1 MFSKDSLPYYH
12 SSQKVGNK
20 RKKLN
25 VTHSPLYV
33 TPTGKC
39 KITQLKKG
47 LYKPRKKFQFL
58 NCSRTQKLLQNF
70 SFLRNFRLG
79 SSELA
84 ICKVLVK
91 CTIWVQISALLT
103 LFYHEKNV
111 KNPFLRI
118 EYNKQGK
125 FPWKFTI
132 IAISLLEGLIVD
144 LTKKYF
150 GKCLKSY
157 PWKETFLRCVLH
169 LLLNQK
175 NFSLLSAFGNVTFI
189 KKGTPFLAYNCSFI
203 FDFHI
208 AKKVFFKVSMH
219 NFCHCLVS
227 QKKTI
232 KYLKIACLSD
242 FTKNCWKL
250 FHTHSQTISEVLN
263 VGP

>member
-1 MFSKDSLPYYH
+1 M
-12 SSQKVGNK
+12 
-20 RKKLN
+20 
-25 VTHSPLYV
+25 
-33 TPTGKC
+33 
-39 KITQLKKG
+39 
-47 LYKPRKKFQFL
+47 
-58 NCSRTQKLLQNF
+58 
-70 SFLRNFRLG
+70 
-79 SSELA
+79 
-84 ICKVLVK
+84 
-91 CTIWVQISALLT
+91 
-103 LFYHEKNV
+103 

-157 PWKETFLRCVLH
+157 PWKETFLLCVLH

-189 KKGTPFLAYNCSFI
+189 KKGTPYNCSFI

-219 NFCHCLVS
+219 NFCHCLVWLITKENYKIFENCMS
-227 QKKTI
+227 LWFYK
-232 KYLKIACLSD
+232 KIAENC
-242 FTKNCWKL
+242 FTR
-250 FHTHSQTISEVLN
+250 THRRSQRF
-263 VGP
+263 

>member
-1 MFSKDSLPYYH
+1 M
-12 SSQKVGNK
+12 
-20 RKKLN
+20 
-25 VTHSPLYV
+25 
-33 TPTGKC
+33 
-39 KITQLKKG
+39 
-47 LYKPRKKFQFL
+47 
-58 NCSRTQKLLQNF
+58 
-70 SFLRNFRLG
+70 
-79 SSELA
+79 
-84 ICKVLVK
+84 
-91 CTIWVQISALLT
+91 
-103 LFYHEKNV
+103 

-157 PWKETFLRCVLH
+157 PWKETFLLCVLH

-189 KKGTPFLAYNCSFI
+189 KKGTPYNCSFI

-208 AKKVFFKVSMH
+208 AKGFFKVSMH
-219 NFCHCLVS
+219 NFCHCLADS

-232 KYLKIACLSD
+232 KYLKIACLSN
-242 FTKNCWKL
+242 FTKNRWKL
-250 FHTHSQTISEVLN
+250 FHTHSQTISDSEVLN

>member
-1 MFSKDSLPYYH
+1 MLE
-12 SSQKVGNK
+12 
-20 RKKLN
+20 
-25 VTHSPLYV
+25 
-33 TPTGKC
+33 
-39 KITQLKKG
+39 
-47 LYKPRKKFQFL
+47 
-58 NCSRTQKLLQNF
+58 NF

-84 ICKVLVK
+84 ACKILAE

-157 PWKETFLRCVLH
+157 PWKETFLRYVLH

-175 NFSLLSAFGNVTFI
+175 NFSLLSAFENVTFI
-189 KKGTPFLAYNCSFI
+189 KKGTLFLAYNCSFI

-208 AKKVFFKVSMH
+208 AKKVFSRYLCTMSGW
-219 NFCHCLVS
+219 S

-250 FHTHSQTISEVLN
+250 FHTHSQTISDLEVLN
-263 VGP
+263 VGPL